1 MTTPLRVPAWLRSAA
16 PPPTKLPANRT
27 ASRAF
32 ASGFAV
38 VASLVVTLTPASAQ
52 SRAGPPAARPN
63 PTAVTRTT
71 SLYGDI
77 TNTTVD
83 ASSKARL
90 TLSIEGE
97 NVVATLKTEPPLSGS
112 GRLEGKFRN
121 GWCELSGKTEQGFQ
135 LQFRGVLNAQDFRGT
150 YLAAVPGEP
159 IQYGKFQLTVEK
171 K

>member
-1 MTTPLRVPAWLRSAA
+1 MITSLRIRAWLRLAA
-16 PPPTKLPANRT
+16 PSPSKHPLAMRT
-27 ASRAF
+27 RKAF
-32 ASGFAV
+32 PSAFAV
-38 VASLVVTLTPASAQ
+38 VATLVVSVTPVSAQPRAEQPAPRPTPAVA
-52 SRAGPPAARPN
+52 SR
-63 PTAVTRTT
+63 TM

-97 NVVATLKTEPPLSGS
+97 NVVAILKTEPPLSGS

-159 IQYGKFQLTVEK
+159 IQYGKFQLALEK